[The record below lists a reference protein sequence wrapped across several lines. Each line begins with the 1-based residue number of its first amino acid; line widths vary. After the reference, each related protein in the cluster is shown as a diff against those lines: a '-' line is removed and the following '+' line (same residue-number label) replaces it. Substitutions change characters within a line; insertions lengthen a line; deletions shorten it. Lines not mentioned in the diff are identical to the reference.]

1 MSTKMA
7 PSILAEAPEDEYVVS
22 SEALLRVIRKRL
34 WIVLLV
40 VVTFTGTAVGFSLM
54 QTPMYE
60 ASIKILI
67 GQKQGSSAP
76 GSLGGDIQGLEQLT
90 LTMAEAVSTRPL
102 AEAVIQQQNLRIT
115 PETLLKKNLRV
126 DQIPDTQ
133 FIQVHY
139 RDPNPERAQQVANAL
154 GEVFTRRVSEVSPS
168 ANSITATVWERAV
181 VPNEPVT
188 PDPVRNGLVA
198 LVLGLIVGVGLAFLI
213 EYRDDSWRSPEEVEE
228 ISGVAT
234 FGVIP
239 EFKVTEDK
247 NKILG

>member
-1 MSTKMA
+1 MA

-22 SEALLRVIRKRL
+22 SEALLRVIRKRW

-67 GQKQGSSAP
+67 GQKQGSSVP

-115 PETLLKKNLRV
+115 PETFLKKNLRV

-154 GEVFTRRVSEVSPS
+154 GEVFTRRVSEVSPG
-168 ANSITATVWERAV
+168 ANAITATVWERAV
-181 VPNEPVT
+181 VPNDEPVT

-239 EFKVTEDK
+239 EFKVTEGK
-247 NKILG
+247 K